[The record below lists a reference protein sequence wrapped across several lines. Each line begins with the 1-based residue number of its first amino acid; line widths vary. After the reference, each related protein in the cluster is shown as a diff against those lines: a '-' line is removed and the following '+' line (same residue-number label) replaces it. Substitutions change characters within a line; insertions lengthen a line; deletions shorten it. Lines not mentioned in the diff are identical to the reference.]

1 MDWSQFTDTEILTMQ
16 RRIIET
22 AKILAKYKDMEDG
35 NATHYGHAK
44 RRPGQRMGQKHNDTV
59 TDRRDR
65 GSLSKRTGRIKSQSS
80 GKGKHP
86 GNVRNS
92 GAAAPRKQS
101 GNRLHHQKNQN
112 EVSQ

>member
-1 MDWSQFTDTEILTMQ
+1 MDWSQFTDTEILAMQ
-16 RRIIET
+16 RRIIKT

-44 RRPGQRMGQKHNDTV
+44 RRSGQRVGQEHNDTV

-65 GSLSKRTGRIKSQSS
+65 GSLRKRTGRIKSQSS
-80 GKGKHP
+80 GKGKHS

-92 GAAAPRKQS
+92 RTAKAQRRNS
-101 GNRLHHQKNQN
+101 I
-112 EVSQ
+112 SD